1 MRPGE
6 DDAGVL
12 RARRRRSLAARPWR
26 GALLALLA
34 GALTAGAGPAV
45 ATADAGRATP
55 RIIGGG
61 DVAITAVPY
70 QVALWNPTRGT
81 PLEGQFCG
89 GVVLSATKVATAG
102 HCVHDAEAGGLR
114 PTTSIR
120 VLAGTSHLRGASE
133 PAYGPGV
140 RDVAV
145 SSIALHPSYD
155 PTTADFDAAVLTLA
169 EPLYAG
175 SPAIDGVAAIAPI
188 ELLPASQ
195 SGSVTAYGALL
206 QVSGWG
212 DTSGGSTYPADLRAT
227 NVRVADQQVCGLQ
240 YLLQGGVTDRM
251 LCATANGQ
259 DSCGGD
265 SGGPLTGTV
274 GGTRVLA
281 GLVSFGLGCAN
292 GVYGVYT
299 RVASTAIG
307 SFLRSAAGLPAA
319 GTSTPPAPA
328 PTPAAPAPDVAAP
341 TSRVARRTCTRVRC
355 TVRVT
360 VSDALPT
367 AGVARVT
374 GTLRWTTRRACRRDG
389 RRTTCAVRQRRTL
402 RASLVGGTTW
412 ALRTPRLAKGVRY
425 RLTVTARDRAGNVE
439 RRPRAVTLRRRA

>member
-1 MRPGE
+1 M
-6 DDAGVL
+6 L
-12 RARRRRSLAARPWR
+12 RAPRRRPPAGRLRR
-26 GALLALLA
+26 TALIALLA
-34 GALTAGAGPAV
+34 GGLGALAGPA
-45 ATADAGRATP
+45 AAGADEGRATP
-55 RIIGGG
+55 RIIGGS

-89 GVVLSATKVATAG
+89 GVVLAPTKVATAG
-102 HCVHDAEAGGLR
+102 HCVHDPENGGLR
-114 PTTSIR
+114 PIAAIR
-120 VLAGTSHLRGASE
+120 VLAGTSHLRGAAE

-145 SSIALHPSYD
+145 ASIALHPSYD
-155 PTTADFDAAVLTLA
+155 PSTADFDAAVLTLA

-175 SPAIDGVAAIAPI
+175 TPTIDGVATIAPI
-188 ELLPASQ
+188 GLIAANQ
-195 SGSVTAYGALL
+195 TGTVTASGAPL

-227 NVRVADQQVCGLQ
+227 TVQVADQRVCGLQ
-240 YLLQGGVTDRM
+240 YLLQGGVTERM
-251 LCATANGQ
+251 LCATAAGR
-259 DSCGGD
+259 DSCSGD

-292 GVYGVYT
+292 GIYGVYT
-299 RVASTAIG
+299 RVANGSIT
-307 SFLRSAAGLPAA
+307 SFLRSAAAEPPSSAA
-319 GTSTPPAPA
+319 TTPTTPVPPVST
-328 PTPAAPAPDVAAP
+328 PAPDVAAP

-355 TVRVT
+355 TVTVT
-360 VSDALPT
+360 VTDPLPT
-367 AGVARVT
+367 AGVSRVT
-374 GTLRWTTRRACRRDG
+374 GTLRWTTRRSCRRGG
-389 RRTTCAVRQRRTL
+389 RRTTCAASHRRTL
-402 RASLVGGTTW
+402 RASLVGGSTW

-425 RLTVTARDRAGNVE
+425 RLTITARDRAGNVE